1 MRIPLRLGAIVTLG
15 ALLLVGMLASPAL
28 AWSWEVTAETV
39 CEDSG
44 TTASVDVTVTSH
56 EEGAEG
62 DVSVVLIVDDEPFG
76 EPVEGPLEN
85 DSFTASFSGVPLDA
99 ESVVA
104 LAFIHW
110 EGQKEPEGPKE
121 ADVTL
126 PTDCETPPSSST
138 TTTTTTAPPESSVG
152 QETSTTA
159 GEGALPF
166 TGNSSGPM
174 LLASIGL
181 VGGGFLILLVS
192 RTRGRHAAK

>member
-126 PTDCETPPSSST
+126 PTDCEAPPTPS
-138 TTTTTTAPPESSVG
+138 TAPPTPTSAVAG
-152 QETSTTA
+152 ATSTTA
-159 GEGALPF
+159 GENVLPF

>member
-1 MRIPLRLGAIVTLG
+1 MRTPLRLGAVIALG

-28 AWSWEVTAETV
+28 AWDWGVEAEAV
-39 CEDSG
+39 CEESG
-44 TTASVDVTVTSH
+44 TTARVDFTVTSN

-62 DVSVVLIVDDEPFG
+62 DVAVVLFVDDEPFG
-76 EPVEGPLEN
+76 EPVTGQLED
-85 DSFTASFSGVPLDA
+85 DSFSGSFSGVPLDA
-99 ESVVA
+99 ESVVVK
-104 LAFIHW
+104 AFVLW
-110 EGQKEPEGPKE
+110 KGQEHPEKRKT
-121 ADVTL
+121 DVTL
-126 PTDCETPPSSST
+126 PTECETPPSSS

-174 LLASIGL
+174 LLASLGL
-181 VGGGFLILLVS
+181 VGGGLLILLVS

>member
-1 MRIPLRLGAIVTLG
+1 MRTRLRLGAIVTLG
-15 ALLLVGMLASPAL
+15 ALLLVGTLASPAL
-28 AWSWEVTAETV
+28 AWSWGVEAEAV
-39 CEDSG
+39 CEESG
-44 TTASVDVTVTSH
+44 TTARVDFTVTSN
-56 EEGAEG
+56 EEGAAG
-62 DVSVVLIVDDEPFG
+62 DVKVILVVDDEVFG
-76 EPVEGPLEN
+76 EVEGPLVD
-85 DSFTASFSGVPLDA
+85 DSFSGSFSGVPLDA
-99 ESVVA
+99 ESVVV
-104 LAFIHW
+104 LAFIKW
-110 EGQKEPEGPKE
+110 EGQDTKEGPKKAYPE
-121 ADVTL
+121 L
-126 PTDCETPPSSST
+126 PTDCETPPSSS